1 MCCLNYEQD
10 TYEKIRKTL
19 PTVGSIVQTPYGRAE
34 VIGNS
39 VVKEAVK
46 IKIKLNGSDEEIA
59 EVKIEDLT
67 LISGSYEDAA
77 IVEDIKLELAGNEE
91 DSYIIKELF
100 KDN

>member
-19 PTVGSIVQTPYGRAE
+19 PTLGSIVDTPYGRAE

-46 IKIKLNGSDEEIA
+46 IRMKLNGSDEEIV

-67 LISGSYEDAA
+67 LVAGRYEDAVS
-77 IVEDIKLELAGNEE
+77 VENIKLDLAKNGE
-91 DSYIIKELF
+91 DSYIVKELF

>member
-1 MCCLNYEQD
+1 M
-10 TYEKIRKTL
+10 
-19 PTVGSIVQTPYGRAE
+19 PTVGSIVETPYGKAE

-46 IKIKLNGSDEEIA
+46 IKIKLNGSDEEIV

-77 IVEDIKLELAGNEE
+77 IVENIKLELSGNEE